1 MNRSHW
7 EMRLES
13 DRKLLEERIESA
25 MNIKKHNKIIGIV
38 IAVVLM
44 TLNSV
49 TVLAYPRVYTE
60 TWKEEASESEIEVA
74 LRTDL
79 IQFVPNG
86 INAESTYAVKP
97 IEILYEEQFID
108 TQGNI
113 FPVKDTVDENLYR
126 SCNHNYVSGTTCRHT
141 KNSNGSCVII
151 TYNAERCSKC
161 NNILLGDVIS
171 EFKSTVCPH

>member
-1 MNRSHW
+1 
-7 EMRLES
+7 
-13 DRKLLEERIESA
+13 
-25 MNIKKHNKIIGIV
+25 MNIKKHNKIIEIV

-49 TVLAYPRVYTE
+49 TALAYPRVYTE
-60 TWKEEASESEIEVA
+60 TCKEEESEEQIELE
-74 LRTDL
+74 LRADIL
-79 IQFVPNG
+79 QFVPNG
-86 INAESTYAVKP
+86 INEESTYAVRP

-151 TYNAERCSKC
+151 AYSTERCSKC
-161 NNILLGDVIS
+161 GDVVRGNRLYETNYDI
-171 EFKSTVCPH
+171 CPH